1 MPDTVA
7 RRELGPSGSSLAL
20 SVAASAGGSTRPSGT
35 VRRMESRSAA
45 IAEML
50 VGIGFIS
57 SDTASR
63 PNAAVEVLSTLLPQD
78 ATIEICLTLEGI
90 EVSDEAYV
98 FEEAIGSF
106 DRPPPHQL
114 ARGDDQRV
122 TYWNQQNRPVDR
134 RQLVLCT
141 DDALSWTRSLPR
153 ITEGY
158 ITGDDV
164 SLLSVPLR
172 IVLGATVHDKRK
184 GIVEAWI
191 DDGPTLSIRVDTAAA
206 AGLSACIEAGAS
218 FD

>member
-1 MPDTVA
+1 
-7 RRELGPSGSSLAL
+7 
-20 SVAASAGGSTRPSGT
+20 
-35 VRRMESRSAA
+35 
-45 IAEML
+45 
-50 VGIGFIS
+50 
-57 SDTASR
+57 
-63 PNAAVEVLSTLLPQD
+63 
-78 ATIEICLTLEGI
+78 
-90 EVSDEAYV
+90 VSDEAYV

-141 DDALSWTRSLPR
+141 DDALLWTRSLPR
-153 ITEGY
+153 ITEDY

-172 IVLGATVHDKRK
+172 ILLGDTVRDKRQ
-184 GIVEAWI
+184 GIVHAWI
-191 DDGPTLSIRVDTAAA
+191 DGGPRLSIRVDTAAA
-206 AGLSACIEAGAS
+206 ASLSACIEAGAS